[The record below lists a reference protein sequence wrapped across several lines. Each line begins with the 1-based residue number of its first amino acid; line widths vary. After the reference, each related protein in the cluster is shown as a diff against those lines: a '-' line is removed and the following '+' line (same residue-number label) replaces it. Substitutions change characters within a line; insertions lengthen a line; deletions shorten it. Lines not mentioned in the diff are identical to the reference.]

1 MCTFR
6 SPSPSLLLVETL
18 QLDAEFLRQLHVV
31 DHLVSAK
38 SVSPNWNNVFTG
50 SSAPLSYSEPDADKV
65 VILMTDGSFNAE
77 IFPEQGTSD
86 EQARALC
93 DNMKRTSIQVY
104 AVALNAPTAG
114 KRVLQY
120 CASGADYYFEPETAA
135 ELTEAYRKIA
145 TSISDLRISQ

>member
-1 MCTFR
+1 MNNLNAGGGT
-6 SPSPSLLLVETL
+6 
-18 QLDAEFLRQLHVV
+18 AG
-31 DHLVSAK
+31 HLGVGWSWYL
-38 SVSPNWNNVFTG
+38 VSPNWNNIFTG

>member
-1 MCTFR
+1 M
-6 SPSPSLLLVETL
+6 
-18 QLDAEFLRQLHVV
+18 
-31 DHLVSAK
+31 
-38 SVSPNWNNVFTG
+38 FTG
-50 SSAPLSYSEPDADKV
+50 SSTPLSYTEPDSDKV

-77 IFPEQGTSD
+77 VFPAQGSSD
-86 EQARALC
+86 AQARAFC
-93 DNMKRTSIQVY
+93 DNMKVKNVKVY

-145 TSISDLRISQ
+145 TSISYLRISE